1 MYHVQP
7 HAMKLEINNRRKAEK
22 NHKYMESKKHTPK
35 QPMDQRIMKIEIES
49 ILRQT
54 TNKNE
59 NTTYQ
64 NMGSNNSSYKKEFCK
79 NKNTKKKR
87 KTLNKQPDFTY
98 KEPEKEE
105 QTKPKFAEERI

>member
-35 QPMDQRIMKIEIES
+35 QPMDQRIMKIEIEN

-59 NTTYQ
+59 STTYQ
-64 NMGSNNSSYKKEFCK
+64 NMGNNNSSYKKEFCK

-87 KTLNKQPDFTY
+87 ETLNKQPDFTY
-98 KEPEKEE
+98 KEAEKE